1 MTNMQASDTTMSV
14 TIATNPQQQVPYQP
28 TFTSSSIVL
37 LLTHVIYSV
46 TYVNIDAPIVQLPNK
61 FIASWILS

>member
-46 TYVNIDAPIVQLPNK
+46 TYVNIDTPIVQLPNK

>member
-46 TYVNIDAPIVQLPNK
+46 TYVNIDTPIVQLPNK
-61 FIASWILS
+61 FIPSWILS